1 MGGNSRGHRR
11 RFGAVRKL
19 PSGRFQARY
28 KGPDDAEYTAP
39 QTFAS
44 KTDAEIWLTRKEAEI
59 HAQEWADPDAGKIV
73 FRDYAAS
80 WLAERTLRPKTA
92 QLYEGLLRLHI
103 FPALG
108 HKPLSEITSRHV
120 RQWHTKLVN
129 DGPGASTVAKAYR
142 LLRGIL
148 NTAVEDDLIKKNP
161 CRIKNAGV
169 ERPEERPV
177 LTVPQVFAVAG
188 ALPPRFRALV
198 LLATFGGLR
207 WGELAALRRCN
218 LDLDARTV
226 RVDASVSEMRTGELI
241 TGRPKSDAGVRVVA
255 LPEIVIGDLAW
266 HLQRFSEAGPDGLV
280 FVGEHGAQLRRSN
293 FTKIWARAV
302 AKAQVP
308 EIHIHDLRHTGNT
321 LAAMTGASLKELMAR
336 MGHSSTKAAM
346 IYLHAAKDRDR
357 AIADALG
364 EIVKAG
370 LQQEGGEGED
380 APADTGKI
388 NQSGTDLARR

>member
-1 MGGNSRGHRR
+1 MGGNNKGHRR

-28 KGPDDAEYTAP
+28 TGPDDVERTASE
-39 QTFAS
+39 TFAT
-44 KTDAEIWLTRKEAEI
+44 KRDAEVWLTRKEAEI
-59 HAQEWADPDAGKIV
+59 HEQEWTDPDAGKIH

-80 WLAERTLRPKTA
+80 WMTERKLRPKTA

-103 FPALG
+103 TPTLG
-108 HKPLSEITSRHV
+108 DKLLMEITSRHV
-120 RQWHTKLVN
+120 RQWHTKLL
-129 DGPGASTVAKAYR
+129 DGGPGVSTVAKAYR

-177 LTVPQVFAVAG
+177 LTVPEVFALADAV
-188 ALPPRFRALV
+188 PPRFRALV
-198 LLATFGGLR
+198 LLATFGSLR
-207 WGELAALRRCN
+207 WGELVGLRRFN
-218 LDLDARTV
+218 LDLNARTV
-226 RVDASVSEMRTGELI
+226 KIEASVSEMKTGKLV
-241 TGRPKSDAGVRVVA
+241 TGRPKTDAGVRVVA
-255 LPEIVIGDLAW
+255 LPEIITGDLSW
-266 HLQRFSEAGPDGLV
+266 HLQRFSESEPDGLV
-280 FVGEHGAQLRRSN
+280 FVGEKGAQLRRSN
-293 FTKIWARAV
+293 FTKVW
-302 AKAQVP
+302 AKAINKAGIP
-308 EIHIHDLRHTGNT
+308 KIHIHDLRHTGNT

-346 IYLHAAKDRDR
+346 VYLHAAKDRDR

-370 LQQEGGEGED
+370 LRDESKSDRDDVPLVGR
-380 APADTGKI
+380 PTV
-388 NQSGTDLARR
+388 S

>member
-28 KGPDDAEYTAP
+28 KGPDDAEHTAP

-59 HAQEWADPDAGKIV
+59 HAQEWADPDAGKIL

-92 QLYEGLLRLHI
+92 QLYEGVLRLHI

-108 HKPLSEITSRHV
+108 HRPLSEITSRHV

-142 LLRGIL
+142 LVRGIL

-169 ERPEERPV
+169 ERPVERPV
-177 LTVPQVFAVAG
+177 LTVLRSSRWPARCLRGSVRWCCWRPSAVCGGVSWRRFAG
-188 ALPPRFRALV
+188 AISISMRGRS
-198 LLATFGGLR
+198 GLM
-207 WGELAALRRCN
+207 RRC
-218 LDLDARTV
+218 
-226 RVDASVSEMRTGELI
+226 
-241 TGRPKSDAGVRVVA
+241 
-255 LPEIVIGDLAW
+255 
-266 HLQRFSEAGPDGLV
+266 
-280 FVGEHGAQLRRSN
+280 RR
-293 FTKIWARAV
+293 
-302 AKAQVP
+302 
-308 EIHIHDLRHTGNT
+308 
-321 LAAMTGASLKELMAR
+321 
-336 MGHSSTKAAM
+336 
-346 IYLHAAKDRDR
+346 
-357 AIADALG
+357 
-364 EIVKAG
+364 
-370 LQQEGGEGED
+370 
-380 APADTGKI
+380 
-388 NQSGTDLARR
+388 